1 MLRVS
6 VYAAGDASIT
16 CHLPSGARRD
26 GLELAP
32 LVFRGLG
39 IRADPEIDADALHA
53 DLRCERHQHSRAKI
67 LGLKQLGN
75 LEGQQ
80 VGFSV

>member
-16 CHLPSGARRD
+16 CHLPSGARRN

-32 LVFRGLG
+32 LVFRSLG
-39 IRADPEIDADALHA
+39 IRADPEIDADALHGC
-53 DLRCERHQHSRAKI
+53 LRR
-67 LGLKQLGN
+67 
-75 LEGQQ
+75 
-80 VGFSV
+80 